1 MKEIIQS
8 ILQNRLFLIITSV
21 IKNKT
26 RIIEKNIES
35 YEKQIFTLKKE
46 LFESQLDFN
55 YLTSP
60 KKLQEKLS
68 FLTSDQ
74 YRNLSISNIYLDYKN
89 KVIKATAKEV
99 KRNPRSRSAKLRY
112 AIRSSDEF
120 IEPQELRN
128 KFKYLTDLEKRNA

>member
-1 MKEIIQS
+1 MPNTK
-8 ILQNRLFLIITSV
+8 LIISVSVFSLLLFCTSV

-60 KKLQEKLS
+60 KMLQEKLS
-68 FLTSDQ
+68 FLTNDQ
-74 YRNLSISNIYLDYKN
+74 YFNISISNIYLEYN
-89 KVIKATAKEV
+89 
-99 KRNPRSRSAKLRY
+99 N
-112 AIRSSDEF
+112 F
-120 IEPQELRN
+120 ILDQ
-128 KFKYLTDLEKRNA
+128 KKITKK

>member
-1 MKEIIQS
+1 MPNTK
-8 ILQNRLFLIITSV
+8 LIISVSVFSLLLFCTSV

-60 KKLQEKLS
+60 KMLQEKLS
-68 FLTSDQ
+68 FLTSDS
-74 YRNLSISNIYLDYKN
+74 YHYISISNIYLDYN
-89 KVIKATAKEV
+89 
-99 KRNPRSRSAKLRY
+99 N
-112 AIRSSDEF
+112 F
-120 IEPQELRN
+120 ILDQ
-128 KFKYLTDLEKRNA
+128 KKTTKK

>member
-1 MKEIIQS
+1 MPNTK
-8 ILQNRLFLIITSV
+8 LIISVAVFSLLLFCTSV

-60 KKLQEKLS
+60 NMLQKKLS
-68 FLTSDQ
+68 FLTNDQ
-74 YRNLSISNIYLDYKN
+74 YHNISISNIYLEYN
-89 KVIKATAKEV
+89 
-99 KRNPRSRSAKLRY
+99 N
-112 AIRSSDEF
+112 F
-120 IEPQELRN
+120 ILDQ
-128 KFKYLTDLEKRNA
+128 KKITKK

>member
-1 MKEIIQS
+1 MPNTK
-8 ILQNRLFLIITSV
+8 LIISVSVFSLLLFCTSV

-60 KKLQEKLS
+60 KMLQEKLS
-68 FLTSDQ
+68 FLTSDS
-74 YRNLSISNIYLDYKN
+74 YHYISISNIYLDYN
-89 KVIKATAKEV
+89 
-99 KRNPRSRSAKLRY
+99 N
-112 AIRSSDEF
+112 F
-120 IEPQELRN
+120 ILDQ
-128 KFKYLTDLEKRNA
+128 KKITKK

>member
-1 MKEIIQS
+1 MPSTK
-8 ILQNRLFLIITSV
+8 LIISVSVFSLLLFCTSV

-60 KKLQEKLS
+60 KMLQEKLS
-68 FLTSDQ
+68 FLTSDSYQ
-74 YRNLSISNIYLDYKN
+74 NISISNIYLDYN
-89 KVIKATAKEV
+89 
-99 KRNPRSRSAKLRY
+99 N
-112 AIRSSDEF
+112 F
-120 IEPQELRN
+120 ILDQ
-128 KFKYLTDLEKRNA
+128 KKITKK

>member
-1 MKEIIQS
+1 MPNTK
-8 ILQNRLFLIITSV
+8 LIISVSVFSLLLFCTSV

-60 KKLQEKLS
+60 KMLQEKLS
-68 FLTSDQ
+68 FLTSDPYQ
-74 YRNLSISNIYLDYKN
+74 NISISNIYLDYN
-89 KVIKATAKEV
+89 
-99 KRNPRSRSAKLRY
+99 N
-112 AIRSSDEF
+112 F
-120 IEPQELRN
+120 ILDQ
-128 KFKYLTDLEKRNA
+128 KKITKK